1 MTSLQGFFVLHSS
14 HQTVYAEAHAD
25 DLPTWKQVHSLQL
38 DKLANEIRSDKKDE
52 NILDANTSA
61 LAVQRKILPLDS
73 LNLTLENERQQRL
86 LNAIGKQKHPLIICA
101 SLLSKAPNLGGVAR
115 TAEIFAA
122 HSLVIA
128 DMTLINKDSFQATSV
143 GAADWI
149 DIEEVNEA
157 VRLLLLWSIM
167 FEGPS
172 DLLSQSTKICSENT
186 FMKRH

>member
-101 SLLSKAPNLGGVAR
+101 SLLSKAPNLGGGR
-115 TAEIFAA
+115 QNSRNLCSTFIGNIRHDIDKEG
-122 HSLVIA
+122 
-128 DMTLINKDSFQATSV
+128 LISSNV
-143 GAADWI
+143 CWG
-149 DIEEVNEA
+149 
-157 VRLLLLWSIM
+157 
-167 FEGPS
+167 
-172 DLLSQSTKICSENT
+172 C
-186 FMKRH
+186 